1 MLTYTEQ
8 LQSITQLT
16 PQRLGELAAAI
27 DKLGSVDPA
36 LEAERQNFVPR
47 ILENPNYFGNLEGR
61 AFQPVKPIKF
71 NTSYEELVCVGL
83 QPQLDR
89 LEAVIDIKRPTGYGG
104 DICTAGSYEFVRFFV
119 DLHNNGVFHDVGLA
133 SVNVHDIPGKKPLC
147 YAVYLDFAPIRKLCL
162 FENVVKVRAVLSW
175 NAGPPPNPNS

>member
-36 LEAERQNFVPR
+36 LEAERQNFVSL
-47 ILENPNYFGNLEGR
+47 ILENPNYFGNLEGS

-104 DICTAGSYEFVRFFV
+104 ASCTAGSYEFVRV
-119 DLHNNGVFHDVGLA
+119 LAALPNNRAFHHATLA
-133 SVNVHDIPGKKPLC
+133 HST
-147 YAVYLDFAPIRKLCL
+147 R
-162 FENVVKVRAVLSW
+162 
-175 NAGPPPNPNS
+175 